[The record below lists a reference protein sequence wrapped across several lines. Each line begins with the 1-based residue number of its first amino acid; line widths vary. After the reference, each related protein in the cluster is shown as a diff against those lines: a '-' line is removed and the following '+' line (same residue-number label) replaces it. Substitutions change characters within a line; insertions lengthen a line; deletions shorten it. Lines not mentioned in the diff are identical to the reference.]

1 MKIGRGTMSL
11 FVAVLLLVGMIALP
25 AAAQEATDYPPEVE
39 GEVIDDVVVDDNGE
53 VDDVADVG
61 VVETVDAAEVRGVA
75 LARTGGEVL
84 YLLIGGLLFAG
95 VGAALLVAMRRRGS
109 VFGSH

>member
-1 MKIGRGTMSL
+1 MKIGRGFMSM
-11 FVAVLLLVGMIALP
+11 FVAVLLLVGMVALP
-25 AAAQEATDYPPEVE
+25 VAAQESTDYPPEVE
-39 GEVIDDVVVDDNGE
+39 GEVIDSDAEVDNGE

-84 YLLIGGLLFAG
+84 YLLVLGLLFAG
-95 VGAALLVAMRRRGS
+95 VGATLLVAMRRRRS
-109 VFGSH
+109 VVRSS

>member
-1 MKIGRGTMSL
+1 MKFGRGTMSL

-39 GEVIDDVVVDDNGE
+39 GEVIGDVVVDDNGE
-53 VDDVADVG
+53 VDDAADVG

-109 VFGSH
+109 VFGSG